1 MEATP
6 KLNWLRRKS
15 TGDILVLANGLA
27 FFVLLNL
34 VASVYFFRVDLTE
47 ERRYTIKEPTK
58 ELLKNLEDVVYIEV
72 FLDGELNPSFKRLRN
87 SIEETLVEFQVY
99 SNHKIQYIFT
109 NPSTAISQKARNEF
123 MSGLASK
130 GIQALPVIEN
140 KDGER
145 SEKIVFPGALVSSGG
160 FETGVMFF
168 KGNRGMRSEEV
179 LNQSIEGIEF
189 ELANAIYKISN
200 IKRKRIGMVK
210 GHRELDSLDIASF
223 NNALLN
229 QYDVFNVNL
238 NSKPVIENYDVLVI
252 AKPRQSF
259 TESEKY
265 KLDQYLMNGGRLLL
279 LLDRLDAVMDSASR
293 ENYFAFP
300 YDLRLEDQL
309 FKYGIRINPDLIQDR
324 NASKYPIVTST
335 IENKPHIM
343 QMDWL
348 FFPVINQYADHPITR
363 NLDATLTRFVSS
375 IDTVKAEG
383 VRKTPLMFS
392 SAYARKLV
400 TPVRVSVSD
409 LRKIVNP
416 EKFSERK
423 IPIAW
428 LLEGEFSSVYKN
440 RYLPEG
446 FENKLFKEKSLPTKI
461 IVVADG
467 DVVRN
472 DVNPRNNQPQQLGYD
487 PITQYTFANQDLLL
501 NMMAYLTDEDGL
513 ITARNKE
520 VKIRPLDKEKIR
532 INRAYWQTINLVLP
546 LVVVALFGLGITYLR
561 KRKYANF

>member
-1 MEATP
+1 M
-6 KLNWLRRKS
+6 
-15 TGDILVLANGLA
+15 
-27 FFVLLNL
+27 
-34 VASVYFFRVDLTE
+34 
-47 ERRYTIKEPTK
+47 ERRH
-58 ELLKNLEDVVYIEV
+58 
-72 FLDGELNPSFKRLRN
+72 RN
-87 SIEETLVEFQVY
+87 RRH
-99 SNHKIQYIFT
+99 SNH
-109 NPSTAISQKARNEF
+109 PALAVARHG
-123 MSGLASK
+123 S
-130 GIQALPVIEN
+130 P
-140 KDGER
+140 R
-145 SEKIVFPGALVSSGG
+145 S
-160 FETGVMFF
+160 
-168 KGNRGMRSEEV
+168 
-179 LNQSIEGIEF
+179 
-189 ELANAIYKISN
+189 
-200 IKRKRIGMVK
+200 RKRIGMVK
-210 GHRELDSLDIASF
+210 GHREVDSLDIASF
-223 NNALLN
+223 NNALLD

-532 INRAYWQTINLVLP
+532 NNRAYWQTINLVLP